1 MAASDIL
8 RLLSHMTGNVTT
20 TSSCPPP
27 SPLRPQ
33 LAEIHPKFV
42 RSSLST
48 VLETMMTIAEA
59 EALEESTRKLAAEF
73 VVTLCE
79 AREQAPG
86 MMRKI
91 PQLNHRLFMC
101 FMNYLLD
108 VEVRPPP
115 PRLPPSLLPGV
126 STCGLHIVASKEK
139 TVKVWH
145 CVIYRVLR

>member
-1 MAASDIL
+1 LWDEIAELCICVY
-8 RLLSHMTGNVTT
+8 H
-20 TSSCPPP
+20 SS
-27 SPLRPQ
+27 Q

-42 RSSLST
+42 RGSLNT

-59 EALEESTRKLAAEF
+59 EQLEESTRKLACEF

-101 FMNYLLD
+101 LMNYLLD
-108 VEVRPPP
+108 VEVRNILSPFF
-115 PRLPPSLLPGV
+115 LPFPLANAVNMSE
-126 STCGLHIVASKEK
+126 T
-139 TVKVWH
+139 
-145 CVIYRVLR
+145 RVVC